1 MFLYL
6 STELSR
12 PLSAVLP
19 HHNRVQRVRATHRPS
34 SPPPPPPPEHSQLQ
48 GSTAQVL
55 QLSLIISDAE
65 LDLSASAVRTNDAVW
80 PHEPS
85 WDAPQQT
92 ERQQKRE

>member
-19 HHNRVQRVRATHRPS
+19 HHNRVQRVRAMHRPS
-34 SPPPPPPPEHSQLQ
+34 SPSPPEHSQLQ